1 MQTEKMRNLINQLEG
16 LLETAEMNESVMV
29 AIPKESFDL
38 AGIKKGDILQFSTD
52 GVRIIIE
59 AVRDIEPY
67 VCDGNCDGC
76 PAGETDCDG
85 ECQTCMC
92 RLYCEDSEVL
102 NDE

>member
-1 MQTEKMRNLINQLEG
+1 MQTKKMRELVNQLEA

-29 AIPKESFDL
+29 SIPKELFDL

-52 GVRIIIE
+52 GVHIFID
-59 AVRDIEPY
+59 AVKDAQPY
-67 VCDGNCDGC
+67 VCDGNCEEC

-85 ECQTCMC
+85 ECKTCMC